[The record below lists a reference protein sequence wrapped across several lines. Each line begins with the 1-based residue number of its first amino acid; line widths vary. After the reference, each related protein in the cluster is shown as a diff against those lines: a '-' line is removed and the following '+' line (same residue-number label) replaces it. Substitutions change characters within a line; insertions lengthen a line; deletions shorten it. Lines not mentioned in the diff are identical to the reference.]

1 MRQRV
6 GIARAL
12 ATDPKILLMDEP
24 FGALDSLTRETMQQ
38 LLAGIWAQTGKQ
50 IPFITHSIEEALLLG
65 TTIVVM
71 SPRPGRIVVR
81 FDVDFVR
88 DFASAGEIGPIV
100 SQPHFVELREEIRA
114 LIHNPPVSRHGALQ

>member
-1 MRQRV
+1 
-6 GIARAL
+6 
-12 ATDPKILLMDEP
+12 MDEP

-50 IPFITHSIEEALLLG
+50 ILFITHSIEEALLLG

-71 SPRPGRIVVR
+71 SPRPGRIVAR